1 MKVAIVGSRGLV
13 WDDFDDLL
21 PSGVDGIVSGGA
33 RGIDSCARA
42 YALRKGIPLTEFLPD
57 YERFGRGA
65 PLVRDRQIVDAA
77 DFVVAVWDGV
87 SRGTMYTLRYALRCG
102 KEVICYR
109 VVDGNVVALDK
120 ENLPL

>member
-13 WDDFDDLL
+13 WDDFEDLL
-21 PSGVDGIVSGGA
+21 PPGVDGIVSGGA

-42 YALRKGIPLTEFLPD
+42 YARRKGIPLTEFLPD

-65 PLVRDRQIVDAA
+65 PLVRDRLIVDEA

-87 SRGTMYTLRYALRCG
+87 SRGTMYTLRYALGRG
-102 KEVICYR
+102 KEFICYR
-109 VVDGNVVALDK
+109 VVDGNAVALDK